1 MNQRKLR
8 KAIYSNVSNG
18 TAGAFNVDPNNAG
31 GPLLNTTSGIEI
43 HWYESLI
50 IFLKAS
56 KACMR
61 LNKKMIMLQLLV
73 KVEVLLLD

>member
-31 GPLLNTTSGIEI
+31 GPLLNTTSGNVTIT
-43 HWYESLI
+43 SAGGSVI
-50 IFLKAS
+50 I
-56 KACMR
+56 R
-61 LNKKMIMLQLLV
+61 LG
-73 KVEVLLLD
+73 